1 MSLELTNMLK
11 FIFRILIPAAPILK
25 HIFTVAYFGGLSC
38 FFLLHSDIH
47 FPAAIFS
54 EILEHAMHEGRKV
67 TKEIDDAIVVAGEEA
82 DQVAEQ
88 QQEGSVDNAV
98 G

>member
-1 MSLELTNMLK
+1 
-11 FIFRILIPAAPILK
+11 
-25 HIFTVAYFGGLSC
+25 
-38 FFLLHSDIH
+38 
-47 FPAAIFS
+47 
-54 EILEHAMHEGRKV
+54 MHEGRKV